1 MRSPISIPTA
11 LIYPKSD
18 GRPVIKA
25 HVAML
30 AESLKA
36 LGLHTPITVRQA
48 VRVRDGR
55 DADAYEIVAGR
66 HRYEAA
72 VSLNW
77 KEIDAVV
84 MDGTADDAELWEI
97 DENFARAELSD
108 AQRADHH
115 ARREAIL
122 VRKGIVS
129 APGKGGNRQV
139 GDRSYAAQAAGSLGQ
154 SKRAVERDVAR
165 GKKIDAEVLADIT
178 GTDLDKGVV
187 LDALAATPKDEQR
200 AKLAEITL
208 RRQEAE
214 RLRKDAERVN
224 KDTDRVIAIT
234 DAEQFANWL
243 HERTDLA
250 ELPTIISWLEGT
262 KAKDVIAALRRQAA

>member
-18 GRPVIKA
+18 GRAVIKA

-84 MDGTADDAELWEI
+84 MDGSADDAELWEI

-122 VRKGIVS
+122 VRKGVV
-129 APGKGGNRQV
+129 APGTRGGKRQNV
-139 GDRSYAAQAAGSLGQ
+139 VCYSEQTADALGVDRRTVQ
-154 SKRAVERDVAR
+154 RDLAR
-165 GKKIDAEVLADIT
+165 GKKIDPAVLADIA

-187 LDALAATPKDEQR
+187 LDELARAPRESQAAKAAEIRERQDAEKLNRYADKAVARSSAEEAADIIHGALDLDQIDAVMARLASVTMKDFLAALSSKR
-200 AKLAEITL
+200 A
-208 RRQEAE
+208 
-214 RLRKDAERVN
+214 
-224 KDTDRVIAIT
+224 
-234 DAEQFANWL
+234 
-243 HERTDLA
+243 
-250 ELPTIISWLEGT
+250 S
-262 KAKDVIAALRRQAA
+262 